1 MTDFAALNGAL
12 DVKHRPLA
20 KSSQQ
25 QVRKKNRDTL
35 GQLANR

>member
-20 KSSQQ
+20 KSSRQ
-25 QVRKKNRDTL
+25 QVR
-35 GQLANR
+35 